1 MKDLSIEY
9 RNGKFVRLVID
20 GVEMK
25 DVTSIQFSHAV
36 GQEVPTVTVSG
47 HVVSGWERHSETRTG
62 RQTFGIARR
71 RQVDYIS
78 CEIISN
84 ATISNE
90 NESHQGRGIKSS
102 KPLPQMTAAKV

>member
-25 DVTSIQFSHAV
+25 NVTSIQFSHAV

-47 HVVSGWERHSETRTG
+47 NVVSGRGEGTQKLE
-62 RQTFGIARR
+62 
-71 RQVDYIS
+71 QVDKHS
-78 CEIISN
+78 
-84 ATISNE
+84 A
-90 NESHQGRGIKSS
+90 
-102 KPLPQMTAAKV
+102 

>member
-9 RNGKFVRLVID
+9 RDGKFVRLAID

-47 HVVSGWERHSETRTG
+47 MLSPGVGKALRN
-62 RQTFGIARR
+62 
-71 RQVDYIS
+71 
-78 CEIISN
+78 SN
-84 ATISNE
+84 
-90 NESHQGRGIKSS
+90 R
-102 KPLPQMTAAKV
+102 